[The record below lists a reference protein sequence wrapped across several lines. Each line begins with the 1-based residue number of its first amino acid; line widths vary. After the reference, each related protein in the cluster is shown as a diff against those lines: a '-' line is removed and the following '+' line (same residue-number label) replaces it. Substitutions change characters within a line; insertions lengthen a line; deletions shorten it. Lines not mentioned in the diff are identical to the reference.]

1 MFTAAAIQM
10 DCVVGYQ
17 KKNLS
22 RAENFVL
29 EAVDAGAKLIALPE
43 LFSTGAFDFRKED
56 LSELMYHKTT
66 RFLRGLAENNGVHVA
81 GSFIEKV
88 SNGRRNTTILCGP
101 RGIMGTY
108 HKVYL
113 WKAEVPFLKPGN
125 EFPVAETEL
134 GRIGIMTCYDIAFPE
149 AGRTLGR
156 KRADVVV
163 SGSAFY
169 THDIWDFSTRARSYE
184 NSFYHVASNRI
195 GNDTGRPFC
204 GYTRIVD
211 PLGHIIAEAKK
222 GEGVI
227 FADIDIGL
235 ARKVRKEVGF
245 FKDPE

>member
-10 DCVVGYQ
+10 DCVDGYQ

-134 GRIGIMTCYDIAFPE
+134 GRVGIMTCYDIAFPE

-156 KRADVVV
+156 KRADMVV
-163 SGSAFY
+163 SGSARKKPW
-169 THDIWDFSTRARSYE
+169 TLIMPRTRAP
-184 NSFYHVASNRI
+184 ASCTAALVPSAPRRQPVNRN
-195 GNDTGRPFC
+195 GGPPST
-204 GYTRIVD
+204 
-211 PLGHIIAEAKK
+211 AS
-222 GEGVI
+222 
-227 FADIDIGL
+227 
-235 ARKVRKEVGF
+235 
-245 FKDPE
+245 